1 MKKISNI
8 FIKTCFTLTI
18 SLFLFAKNAY
28 AYSDVSKLTVI
39 PGDIV
44 ITKSTSSNGIAGH
57 AGIVLSSTRV
67 LHIAGFGAKPEVITL
82 NDWVRM
88 YPATK
93 VVRYQGSTTTL
104 TKVANWCR
112 SYYMDGSGKNT
123 PYKITPDPKDLTTTY
138 CSEIVWQSYHY
149 GANLQYEI
157 LFQTVQGL
165 DRWKIPDIIKPYDY
179 LSYQDHNS
187 FKTIQTINW

>member
-1 MKKISNI
+1 
-8 FIKTCFTLTI
+8 
-18 SLFLFAKNAY
+18 LFLFAKNTY

-39 PGDIV
+39 LGDIV

-67 LHIAGFGAKPEVITL
+67 LHIAGFGEKPEVITL

-104 TKVANWCR
+104 TKAAN
-112 SYYMDGSGKNT
+112 
-123 PYKITPDPKDLTTTY
+123 
-138 CSEIVWQSYHY
+138 
-149 GANLQYEI
+149 
-157 LFQTVQGL
+157 
-165 DRWKIPDIIKPYDY
+165 
-179 LSYQDHNS
+179 
-187 FKTIQTINW
+187 